1 MTKASVIGAG
11 RWGTFLAWYLSE
23 YNRADEVY
31 IYGLE
36 KSKTFQKL
44 RENRKNEY
52 LSLQNNI
59 KLTSN
64 LEFTLQSDFI
74 IISIDAQNLK
84 FLATEI
90 SNYNVE
96 GRTFILAM
104 KGIDIEEKKRLSEIM
119 FEKINQNINVAVLLG
134 PGHVEDYTK
143 GIPNCAVIDSNNKQ
157 TKDAV
162 VNLMQSRLIRPYYG
176 NDLIGNEIGG
186 AYKNVIGIAAGMLD
200 GLGYCSLK
208 GALMSRSV
216 FEGGKFIEKCGGNPR
231 SASGL
236 AFLGDFEA
244 TLFSQ
249 HSKNRMFGEMFVKDR
264 NTKKDCE
271 GYYTLKGVYEIGKD
285 LEIDLP
291 ITNILYEIIYNNMS
305 FQDGLKKLFKRN
317 ITKEF

>member
-1 MTKASVIGAG
+1 MCEESSTIDSTLFGK
-11 RWGTFLAWYLSE
+11 Y
-23 YNRADEVY
+23 EVKR
-31 IYGLE
+31 GLRDLNG
-36 KSKTFQKL
+36 QGV
-44 RENRKNEY
+44 
-52 LSLQNNI
+52 
-59 KLTSN
+59 LTG
-64 LEFTLQSDFI
+64 L
-74 IISIDAQNLK
+74 
-84 FLATEI
+84 TEI
-90 SNYNVE
+90 SEIRSKMMVDDEMVPCDGKLYYQ
-96 GRTFILAM
+96 
-104 KGIDIEEKKRLSEIM
+104 GIDIEEKKRLSEIM

-162 VNLMQSRLIRPYYG
+162 VNLMQSRLIRPSYG

-216 FEGGKFIEKCGGNPR
+216 FEVGKFIEKCGGNPR

-249 HSKNRMFGEMFVKDR
+249 HSKNRMFGAMFVKDR
-264 NTKKDCE
+264 NTKKC
-271 GYYTLKGVYEIGKD
+271 G
-285 LEIDLP
+285 
-291 ITNILYEIIYNNMS
+291 
-305 FQDGLKKLFKRN
+305 QR
-317 ITKEF
+317 KE